1 MTDSQLLNATRV
13 SVIIVTV
20 FSIILAFLKSNIYE
34 LVGEA
39 SAFTLVSLFVPLVGG
54 MFFRINEKAAIAS
67 MFSGIAGWA
76 TVYLSSIEFPAV
88 LAGLF
93 CSFTSAVLFSLKSKT
108 VNG

>member
-1 MTDSQLLNATRV
+1 LLNATRV

-54 MFFRINEKAAIAS
+54 MFFRMNEKAAIAS

-93 CSFTSAVLFSLKSKT
+93 CSFTGAVLFSLKSKT
-108 VNG
+108 ING